1 MKNILKYQIILI
13 MVLGFGSCVSLDT
26 PPTSEITENVYWQSK
41 ADFDMALTGCYA
53 GLQSNVMA
61 SSQPFFDC
69 MTDNSSVSSQS
80 AYGLNIGY
88 FLEGAISPSN
98 GGIVSDLYANCYKA
112 IIRTNIFLKNID
124 SYKGSDIAAS
134 RTQLIGEASFI
145 RGYCYWMLYLYYGEV
160 PIVKEVLDL
169 TNQIKPKSTLNEV
182 YLSTMADIE
191 LAIKSLPDKTYKA
204 MAGHATK
211 SAALA
216 LKSRILMYQA
226 TLNRSTPDVSLFQQA
241 YDAISQITVYNNTAL
256 DVDYAKIFQPAT
268 QEASNEIMFSI
279 KYKAPSNY
287 SNWDIGA
294 SLYNN
299 VKPTKDLWDSY
310 EAGDKRRDATIALNG
325 KYIWPGGQQIT
336 LPTTYAFLVKAA
348 RPVLTPASI
357 WTGSEQS
364 DQDAVIIRYG
374 EVLLLKAEVANEL
387 GKPVSEIVN
396 YINTVRTRSGL
407 GALLMSLSQAQL
419 RTAIR
424 NERRVEC
431 CFEFMRWYDLKRWG
445 ILNSR
450 LNGFNP
456 DPIVNP
462 GRSIIYPERQ
472 FYLPLPQYEIDISNG
487 ILIQNPAYN

>member
-1 MKNILKYQIILI
+1 M
-13 MVLGFGSCVSLDT
+13 
-26 PPTSEITENVYWQSK
+26 
-41 ADFDMALTGCYA
+41 
-53 GLQSNVMA
+53 
-61 SSQPFFDC
+61 
-69 MTDNSSVSSQS
+69 
-80 AYGLNIGY
+80 
-88 FLEGAISPSN
+88 
-98 GGIVSDLYANCYKA
+98 
-112 IIRTNIFLKNID
+112 
-124 SYKGSDIAAS
+124 
-134 RTQLIGEASFI
+134 
-145 RGYCYWMLYLYYGEV
+145 
-160 PIVKEVLDL
+160 
-169 TNQIKPKSTLNEV
+169 
-182 YLSTMADIE
+182 
-191 LAIKSLPDKTYKA
+191 
-204 MAGHATK
+204 
-211 SAALA
+211 
-216 LKSRILMYQA
+216 
-226 TLNRSTPDVSLFQQA
+226 
-241 YDAISQITVYNNTAL
+241 
-256 DVDYAKIFQPAT
+256 
-268 QEASNEIMFSI
+268 
-279 KYKAPSNY
+279 
-287 SNWDIGA
+287 
-294 SLYNN
+294 
-299 VKPTKDLWDSY
+299 
-310 EAGDKRRDATIALNG
+310 
-325 KYIWPGGQQIT
+325 
-336 LPTTYAFLVKAA
+336 PTTYAFLVKAA

-387 GKPVSEIVN
+387 GKPISEIVN